1 MGRQQTGI
9 HQDQQGLWWVD
20 KVYKGTRLR
29 HSFEHREEAEN
40 WLIFRLEQLR
50 QAHLFGIRPK
60 KTFDE
65 AAAKYLLDHQDK
77 VSLQTDIYS
86 LERLMPHIGVNG
98 DLKLTHFWL

>member
-1 MGRQQTGI
+1 MGRQQTDI

-65 AAAKYLLDHQDK
+65 AAAKYHQHQAQKQNSNVAD
-77 VSLQTDIYS
+77 QTDPLFFLILIHS
-86 LERLMPHIGVNG
+86 IIP
-98 DLKLTHFWL
+98 